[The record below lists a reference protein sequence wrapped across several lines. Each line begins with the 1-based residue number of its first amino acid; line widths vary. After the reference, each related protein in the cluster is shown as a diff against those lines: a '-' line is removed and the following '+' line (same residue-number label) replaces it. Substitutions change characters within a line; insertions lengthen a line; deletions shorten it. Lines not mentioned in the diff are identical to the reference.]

1 MNNKGLLTGVN
12 ISDIKT
18 SEIQA
23 LTFSFA
29 VLKGSFLRYVC
40 GIIAVFWY
48 RIVVQSANFK

>member
-1 MNNKGLLTGVN
+1 MNNKGLLSGVN

-18 SEIQA
+18 SEIQV